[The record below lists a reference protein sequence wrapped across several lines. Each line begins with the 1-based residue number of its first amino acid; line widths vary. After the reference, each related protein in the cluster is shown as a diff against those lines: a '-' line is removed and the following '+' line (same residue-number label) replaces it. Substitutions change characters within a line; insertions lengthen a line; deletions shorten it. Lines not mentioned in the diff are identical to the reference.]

1 MKTIQKTAGIVLVV
15 LGVVLGFGVG
25 IYFIDLGVKDLRKG
39 LYLEGL
45 LKCLV
50 YAEFWGMIA
59 AIVPLIPGVLLLRF
73 LPGAD
78 AVPLPEPPPQSTES

>member
-15 LGVVLGFGVG
+15 LGVVLGFGLG

-45 LKCLV
+45 LKCP
-50 YAEFWGMIA
+50 F
-59 AIVPLIPGVLLLRF
+59 
-73 LPGAD
+73 
-78 AVPLPEPPPQSTES
+78 